1 MPVDLNKVLLKISG
15 EILSG
20 DEISSFD
27 TNVLLKIANDI
38 KSIHEMGIKVA
49 IVIGGGNIIRGIN
62 HKDLKLSKNDAF
74 DILTKWEGKW
84 KNSAVFEKSVWTS
97 ERTQTRGITETNLIL
112 SNNYLEIMVYNENN
126 TSKHMICY
134 DQTLSQFNRWEF
146 KSDGSNTFWTG
157 KWNKADKSMTWNYID
172 FSNYGI
178 NGKIIENFSSDDIIK
193 IKTVM
198 KDKTGK
204 TLLRINSTKKKI

>member
-1 MPVDLNKVLLKISG
+1 MKKLFLIIMILPFLGTGYLN
-15 EILSG
+15 
-20 DEISSFD
+20 
-27 TNVLLKIANDI
+27 AQ
-38 KSIHEMGIKVA
+38 
-49 IVIGGGNIIRGIN
+49 
-62 HKDLKLSKNDAF
+62 KLSKNDAF

-84 KNSAVFEKSVWTS
+84 KNSAVFEKSVWTA
-97 ERTQTRGITETNLIL
+97 ERTQTRGISETNLIL

-126 TSKHMICY
+126 TSKHIICY
-134 DQTLSQFNRWEF
+134 DQTSSQFNRWEF

-178 NGKIIENFSSDDIIK
+178 SGKIIENFKSEGM
-193 IKTVM
+193 IKTRIVM

-204 TLLRINSTKKKI
+204 SLLKINSTKEKI